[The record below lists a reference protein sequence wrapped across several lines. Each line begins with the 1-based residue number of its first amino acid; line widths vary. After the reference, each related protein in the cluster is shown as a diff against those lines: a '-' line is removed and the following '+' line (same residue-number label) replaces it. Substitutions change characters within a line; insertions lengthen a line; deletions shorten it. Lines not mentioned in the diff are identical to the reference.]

1 MQNLSSRTE
10 ASANARVLIG
20 STDPAVLRDLAALD
34 PQGYQ
39 LIPIQTS
46 HEALHYL
53 EQRCVEL
60 IIFDLDSLSLDGL
73 LAARIIRNRSHTRHI
88 PMIMLYSNA
97 QLPLH
102 AIDGC
107 NGCIDYLTKP
117 YDPEVLIWKIVSYL
131 RLRAYLSHIKDY
143 PTLPGEFGS
152 SEPTLD
158 SKQES
163 RDDRMESFIRFNS
176 SVLSNQ
182 LAACI
187 AHEIKN
193 PLTTMQAMLEVAKLS
208 QRPLFP
214 DKIEVLLDELQ
225 RISTIV
231 NNFMAISKYKRSNR
245 ASHHLEKLV
254 QGIKPLL
261 EAKSTLEKK
270 TIIYELNSCPPVVV
284 NCQDIVQ
291 LVLNLALNGLEAMAE
306 QGTKLMIGTRYQ
318 DGQVILR
325 VADEGPGIPAD
336 VTDRI
341 WEPFYTTKPAG
352 SGLGLVICRALA
364 ERNDAQIS
372 VDSTSSGTVFT
383 VKFPPQAD

>member
-1 MQNLSSRTE
+1 M
-10 ASANARVLIG
+10 IG
-20 STDPAVLRDLAALD
+20 STDPAVPGSSRPR

-46 HEALHYL
+46 HEALLYL

-131 RLRAYLSHIKDY
+131 RLRTYLSHIKDY

-225 RISTIV
+225 RINTIV

-254 QGIKPLL
+254 Q
-261 EAKSTLEKK
+261 E
-270 TIIYELNSCPPVVV
+270 
-284 NCQDIVQ
+284 
-291 LVLNLALNGLEAMAE
+291 
-306 QGTKLMIGTRYQ
+306 
-318 DGQVILR
+318 
-325 VADEGPGIPAD
+325 
-336 VTDRI
+336 
-341 WEPFYTTKPAG
+341 
-352 SGLGLVICRALA
+352 
-364 ERNDAQIS
+364 
-372 VDSTSSGTVFT
+372 
-383 VKFPPQAD
+383 